1 MYGVIRR
8 YTFDPK
14 ANAEINRKV
23 YEVFV
28 PVLRKVPG
36 FVAYYWLNTDDGGA
50 SLTLFQDKAGGEA
63 SIRAAAA
70 FVEQHL
76 ASLVGTPEIIQGQV
90 GRYAVHW
97 ASGEPPRSLE
107 EPGDCGL

>member
-23 YEVFV
+23 YEIFV
-28 PVLRKVPG
+28 PFLRKVPG

-50 SLTLFQDKAGGEA
+50 SLSLFQDKAGAEP
-63 SIRAAAA
+63 SIRAAAD

-76 ASLVGTPEIIQGQV
+76 ASLVGTPEIIQGEV
-90 GRYAVHW
+90 GGRAVQF
-97 ASGEPPRSLE
+97 
-107 EPGDCGL
+107 

>member
-1 MYGVIRR
+1 MYGVIRK

-14 ANAEINRKV
+14 ANAEINPKV
-23 YEVFV
+23 YELFV

-70 FVEQHL
+70 FVEQHV
-76 ASLVGTPEIIQGQV
+76 ASLVGRPDIIQGEV
-90 GRYAVHW
+90 GGHAVQC
-97 ASGEPPRSLE
+97 EPTRP
-107 EPGDCGL
+107 